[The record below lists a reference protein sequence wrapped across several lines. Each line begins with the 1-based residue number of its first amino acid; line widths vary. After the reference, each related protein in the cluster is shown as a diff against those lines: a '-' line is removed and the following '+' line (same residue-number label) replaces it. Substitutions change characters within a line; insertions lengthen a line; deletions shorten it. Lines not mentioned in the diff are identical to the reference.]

1 MTVNA
6 SPSVASKDCAT
17 RKWNCMAIWNL
28 YKFVE
33 ANNKWKFELAISKVK
48 DFARRF
54 DHCRSI
60 IENQNKRATIS
71 DNTQRFV
78 GGVEYQ
84 CAVHHYLG
92 SNAWLALIGL

>member
-1 MTVNA
+1 
-6 SPSVASKDCAT
+6 
-17 RKWNCMAIWNL
+17 MAIWDL

-33 ANNKWKFELAISKVK
+33 ANYEWKFELAIGEVK
-48 DFARRF
+48 YFARRF
-54 DHCRSI
+54 DHRRSI
-60 IENQNKRATIS
+60 IENQNKSATIS

-84 CAVHHYLG
+84 CAVHHYLS